1 MTEEVQTKDFEDVL
15 YIKEKFESVKKEI
28 EKVIVGQDEMIE
40 AIIIALFSDGHILL
54 EGYPGLGKT
63 ITIKTLSRAI
73 DAKFQRVQF
82 TPDLIPG
89 DITGYELCDPE
100 TRKSTVQKGPIF
112 TNLLLADEI
121 NRAPAKVQSALLE
134 SMQEKQVTIGRET
147 FKLEKLFTVLA
158 TQNPIE
164 ISGTYLLPEAEVDR
178 FMFKLR
184 VTYPSYTEER
194 EITERQISDREP
206 ELNVVLHPDE
216 VISLRHFIT
225 EKIPLHKESEILKY
239 STRIV
244 RATRPACA
252 VRQHADR
259 PNSDGDEY
267 ISNMVMYGASPRAS
281 IYLAKAARVCA
292 FLSGSKII
300 LPEHIHKM
308 AYPVLRHR
316 IILTHEAESQGI
328 DPDDIVD
335 AVLEKVPILE
345 AD

>member
-1 MTEEVQTKDFEDVL
+1 MIEDTQTENFEDVQ
-15 YIKEKFESVKKEI
+15 YIKEKFSCIKKEI

-40 AIIIALFSDGHILL
+40 AIIIALFADGHILL

-63 ITIKTLSRAI
+63 ITVKTLSRAI

-82 TPDLIPG
+82 TPDLVPG

-184 VTYPSYTEER
+184 VDYPSYAEER
-194 EITERQISDREP
+194 EITERQVSDKEP
-206 ELNVVLHPDE
+206 ELDVVLRPDE
-216 VISLRHFIT
+216 IISLRHFIT

-244 RATRPACA
+244 RETRPNG
-252 VRQHADR
+252 D
-259 PNSDGDEY
+259 DEY

-292 FLSGSKII
+292 FLSGSKIV

-328 DPDDIVD
+328 DPDDIID
-335 AVLEKVPILE
+335 TVLKKVPILE
-345 AD
+345 ADALN

>member
-1 MTEEVQTKDFEDVL
+1 MTEEVQTKDFEDVQ

-40 AIIIALFSDGHILL
+40 AIIITLFSDGHILL

-73 DAKFQRVQF
+73 DAKFQRIQF

-206 ELNVVLHPDE
+206 ELNVVLRPDE

-244 RATRPACA
+244 RATRP
-252 VRQHADR
+252 
-259 PNSDGDEY
+259 NGDGDEY

-328 DPDDIVD
+328 DPDDIID
-335 AVLEKVPILE
+335 TILEKVPILE
-345 AD
+345 ADALS

>member
-1 MTEEVQTKDFEDVL
+1 MIEDIQTENFEDVQ

-40 AIIIALFSDGHILL
+40 AIIIALFADGHILL

-63 ITIKTLSRAI
+63 ITVKTLSRAI
-73 DAKFQRVQF
+73 DAKFQRIQF

-194 EITERQISDREP
+194 EITERQVSDKEP
-206 ELNVVLHPDE
+206 ELDVVLRPDE
-216 VISLRHFIT
+216 IISLRHFIT

-244 RATRPACA
+244 RET
-252 VRQHADR
+252 R
-259 PNSDGDEY
+259 PNSDGNEY

-328 DPDDIVD
+328 DPDDIID
-335 AVLEKVPILE
+335 TILKKTPILE
-345 AD
+345 ADALN

>member
-1 MTEEVQTKDFEDVL
+1 MTEDFQTENFEDVE
-15 YIKEKFESVKKEI
+15 YIKEKFNNIKKEV

-73 DAKFQRVQF
+73 DSKFQRIQF
-82 TPDLIPG
+82 TPDLIPS
-89 DITGYELCDPE
+89 DITGFELCDPE
-100 TRKSTVQKGPIF
+100 TRKSIVQKGPVF

-134 SMQEKQVTIGRET
+134 SMQEKQVTIGRDT
-147 FKLEKLFTVLA
+147 FALEKLFVVLA

-178 FMFKLR
+178 FMFKVR
-184 VTYPSYTEER
+184 VTYPSYEEER
-194 EITERQISDREP
+194 EITERQVSGDEP
-206 ELNVVLHPDE
+206 DLNMVLHPDE
-216 VISLRHFIT
+216 IISLRHFIT
-225 EKIPLHKESEILKY
+225 KKIPLHKESEILKY

-244 RATRPACA
+244 RATRP
-252 VRQHADR
+252 
-259 PNSDGDEY
+259 NTDGNEY
-267 ISNMVMYGASPRAS
+267 ISDKVMYGASPRAS

-292 FLSGSKII
+292 FLAGSNII

-316 IILTHEAESQGI
+316 IILSHEAESQGI
-328 DPDDIVD
+328 DPDDIINTI
-335 AVLEKVPILE
+335 LEKIPILE
-345 AD
+345 TETAS

>member
-1 MTEEVQTKDFEDVL
+1 MIEDIQTENFEDVQ

-40 AIIIALFSDGHILL
+40 AIIIALFADGHILL

-63 ITIKTLSRAI
+63 ITVKTLSRAI
-73 DAKFQRVQF
+73 DAKFQRIQF

-194 EITERQISDREP
+194 EIAERQVSDKEP
-206 ELNVVLHPDE
+206 ELDVVLHPDE
-216 VISLRHFIT
+216 IISLRHFIT

-244 RATRPACA
+244 RETRP
-252 VRQHADR
+252 
-259 PNSDGDEY
+259 NGDGNEY
-267 ISNMVMYGASPRAS
+267 ISNMIMYGASPRAS

-328 DPDDIVD
+328 DPDDIID
-335 AVLEKVPILE
+335 TILKKVPILE
-345 AD
+345 ADALN

>member
-1 MTEEVQTKDFEDVL
+1 MTEAVQTKGLEGIQ
-15 YIKEKFESVKKEI
+15 YINEKFDKVKKEV

-40 AIIIALFSDGHILL
+40 SIIIALFSDGHVLL

-63 ITIKTLSRAI
+63 ITVKTLSKAI

-82 TPDLIPG
+82 TPDLIPS
-89 DITGYELCDPE
+89 DITGFELCDPE
-100 TRKSTVQKGPIF
+100 TRKSMVQKGPVF

-178 FMFKLR
+178 FMFKIKI
-184 VTYPSYTEER
+184 TYPSYAEER
-194 EITERQISDREP
+194 EIAERQVRDEDVKLDAVLSP
-206 ELNVVLHPDE
+206 EE
-216 VISLRHFIT
+216 IISLRHLIA
-225 EKIPLHKESEILKY
+225 EKIPLHKESAILKY

-244 RATRPACA
+244 RATRP
-252 VRQHADR
+252 
-259 PNSDGDEY
+259 NSDGNGY
-267 ISNMVMYGASPRAS
+267 ISNLIMYGASPRAS
-281 IYLAKAARVCA
+281 IYLAKASRVYA
-292 FLSGSKII
+292 FLTGSNMV

-316 IILTHEAESQGI
+316 IILTHEAESQGT
-328 DPDDIVD
+328 DPDDIIETI
-335 AVLEKVPILE
+335 LSKVPILE
-345 AD
+345 WEAVRGN

>member
-1 MTEEVQTKDFEDVL
+1 M
-15 YIKEKFESVKKEI
+15 
-28 EKVIVGQDEMIE
+28 
-40 AIIIALFSDGHILL
+40 
-54 EGYPGLGKT
+54 GKT
-63 ITIKTLSRAI
+63 ITVKTLSRAI
-73 DAKFQRVQF
+73 DAKFQRIQF

-194 EITERQISDREP
+194 EITERQVSDKEP
-206 ELNVVLHPDE
+206 ELDVVLRPDE
-216 VISLRHFIT
+216 IISLRHFIT

-244 RATRPACA
+244 RET
-252 VRQHADR
+252 R

-292 FLSGSKII
+292 FLSGNKII

-328 DPDDIVD
+328 DPDDIID
-335 AVLEKVPILE
+335 TILKKVPILE
-345 AD
+345 ADASN

>member
-1 MTEEVQTKDFEDVL
+1 MIEDIQTENFEDVQ

-40 AIIIALFSDGHILL
+40 SIIIALFADGHILL

-63 ITIKTLSRAI
+63 ITVKTLSRAI

-194 EITERQISDREP
+194 EIAERQVSDKEP
-206 ELNVVLHPDE
+206 ELDVVLHPDE
-216 VISLRHFIT
+216 IISLRHFIT

-244 RATRPACA
+244 RETRP
-252 VRQHADR
+252 
-259 PNSDGDEY
+259 NGDGNEY
-267 ISNMVMYGASPRAS
+267 ISNMIMYGASPRAS

-328 DPDDIVD
+328 DPDDIID
-335 AVLEKVPILE
+335 TILKKTPILE
-345 AD
+345 ADALN